1 MTAILFPADGGGGR
15 LQEFRKGWRPLVAS
29 CVGLALGLSPHSAYT
44 IGMIAGPLGEDLGWS
59 RSSVLGAT
67 MAATVA
73 VILLGSSIGRLV
85 DRVGVRRVALWSTVG
100 VAVGLLLLATTARAN
115 VTAFY
120 GLWGLLTALGLGT
133 LPMTYAKIATQW
145 FNRSRGLALGLMLA
159 STGIA
164 GAIYP
169 FYIDWWIGIAGWRG
183 AFIGLAILP
192 LVISL
197 PLQYRWLFEAKASEV
212 PADGGDAIGLT
223 LGQAVRRYRFWAA
236 ALAAMLLNAASGGLL
251 TNFLPLLTEAG
262 LAHGQALQALSVLA
276 LSITGGRLI
285 CGFML
290 DRLWAP
296 VAALALIVPAI
307 AGAFILTTDAI
318 HPVVAVGCVMLV
330 GLITGAEFDLMAFIT
345 GRYFGRRHYS
355 EIFGLQFAIF
365 AIGSGAAPILFGF
378 VREQTGN
385 YDTLLIL
392 SSAMLAG
399 AALLFFTLGRY
410 PVAYAQNN
418 RTESA
423 QG

>member
-1 MTAILFPADGGGGR
+1 LTGTATLADDNMGR
-15 LQEFRKGWRPLVAS
+15 MQELRRGWRPLVAS

-44 IGMIAGPLGEDLGWS
+44 IGMVAGPLGQDLGWT

-73 VILLGSSIGRLV
+73 VILLGSSVGRLV
-85 DRVGVRRVALWSTVG
+85 DRVGARRVALWSTVG
-100 VAVGLLLLATTARAN
+100 VAIGLLLLATTAHTN
-115 VTAFY
+115 ISLFY

-169 FYIDWWIGIAGWRG
+169 FYIDWWIGMAGWRG
-183 AFIGLAILP
+183 AFVGLAILP
-192 LVISL
+192 LVIAL
-197 PLQYRWLFEAKASEV
+197 PIQYRWLFEAKAGDV
-212 PADGGDAIGLT
+212 PDDGGDAIGLT
-223 LGQAVRRYRFWAA
+223 LGQAVRHYRFWAA

-276 LSITGGRLI
+276 LSITGGRLL

-290 DRLWAP
+290 DRMWAP
-296 VAALALIVPAI
+296 IAALALIVPAI
-307 AGAFILTTDAI
+307 AGALVLTTDTI
-318 HPVVAVGCVMLV
+318 HPMTAVGCVILV

-378 VREQTGN
+378 VRERTGN
-385 YDTLLIL
+385 YDMLLIL
-392 SSAMLAG
+392 SSVMLAG

-410 PVAYAQNN
+410 PAVYA
-418 RTESA
+418 RASHS
-423 QG
+423 

>member
-1 MTAILFPADGGGGR
+1 MLADDNMGGM
-15 LQEFRKGWRPLVAS
+15 QELRRGWRPLVAS

-44 IGMIAGPLGEDLGWS
+44 IGMVAGPLGQDLGWS

-85 DRVGVRRVALWSTVG
+85 DRVGARRVALWSTIG
-100 VAVGLLLLATTARAN
+100 VAIGLLLLATTARTNIAL
-115 VTAFY
+115 FY

-145 FNRSRGLALGLMLA
+145 FNHSRGLALGLMLA

-183 AFIGLAILP
+183 AFVALAILP
-192 LVISL
+192 LVVAL
-197 PLQYRWLFEAKASEV
+197 PLQYRWLFEAKASDV
-212 PADGGDAIGLT
+212 PGEGGDAIGMT
-223 LGQAVRRYRFWAA
+223 LGQAVRHYRFWAA

-276 LSITGGRLI
+276 LSITGGRLL

-290 DRLWAP
+290 DRMWAP
-296 VAALALIVPAI
+296 IAAIALIVPAI
-307 AGAFILTTDAI
+307 AGALLLATDAI
-318 HPVVAVGCVMLV
+318 QPVTAVGCVILV

-355 EIFGLQFAIF
+355 EIFGLIFAIF
-365 AIGSGAAPILFGF
+365 AIGSGTAPILFGF
-378 VREQTGN
+378 VRERTGN
-385 YDTLLIL
+385 YDALLIL
-392 SSAMLAG
+392 SSVMMAG

-410 PVAYAQNN
+410 PAAYAQ
-418 RTESA
+418 ESHS
-423 QG
+423 

>member
-1 MTAILFPADGGGGR
+1 M
-15 LQEFRKGWRPLVAS
+15 
-29 CVGLALGLSPHSAYT
+29 
-44 IGMIAGPLGEDLGWS
+44 
-59 RSSVLGAT
+59 
-67 MAATVA
+67 
-73 VILLGSSIGRLV
+73 
-85 DRVGVRRVALWSTVG
+85 
-100 VAVGLLLLATTARAN
+100 
-115 VTAFY
+115 
-120 GLWGLLTALGLGT
+120 
-133 LPMTYAKIATQW
+133 
-145 FNRSRGLALGLMLA
+145 
-159 STGIA
+159 
-164 GAIYP
+164 
-169 FYIDWWIGIAGWRG
+169 
-183 AFIGLAILP
+183 
-192 LVISL
+192 
-197 PLQYRWLFEAKASEV
+197 
-212 PADGGDAIGLT
+212 
-223 LGQAVRRYRFWAA
+223 
-236 ALAAMLLNAASGGLL
+236 
-251 TNFLPLLTEAG
+251 
-262 LAHGQALQALSVLA
+262 LA

>member
-1 MTAILFPADGGGGR
+1 M
-15 LQEFRKGWRPLVAS
+15 QELRRGWRPLAAS

-44 IGMIAGPLGEDLGWS
+44 IGLIAGPLGEDLGWS

-73 VILLGSSIGRLV
+73 VILLGSSVGRLV
-85 DRVGVRRVALWSTVG
+85 DRVGARRVALCSTVG
-100 VAVGLLLLATTARAN
+100 VAIGLLLMAATVRTNIAF
-115 VTAFY
+115 FY

-169 FYIDWWIGIAGWRG
+169 FYIDWWIGLAGWRG
-183 AFIGLAILP
+183 AFVGLAILP
-192 LVISL
+192 LAISL
-197 PLQYRWLFEAKASEV
+197 PLQYRWLFEAKASDV
-212 PADGGDAIGLT
+212 PDDGGDAVGLT
-223 LGQAVRRYRFWAA
+223 LGQAVRHYRFWAA
-236 ALAAMLLNAASGGLL
+236 ALAAMLLNAATGGLL
-251 TNFLPLLTEAG
+251 TNFLPLLTQAG
-262 LAHGQALQALSVLA
+262 LTHGQALQALSVLA
-276 LSITGGRLI
+276 LSVTGGRLL

-296 VAALALIVPAI
+296 VVALTLIVPAI
-307 AGAFILTTDAI
+307 AGTLVLTTEAI
-318 HPVVAVGCVMLV
+318 HPMVAVGCVTLV

-378 VREQTGN
+378 VAEQTGN
-385 YDTLLIL
+385 YHALLVL

-399 AALLFFTLGRY
+399 AGLLFFTLGRY
-410 PVAYAQNN
+410 PAAHAQH
-418 RTESA
+418 SDS
-423 QG
+423 